1 MSVNSTQQ
9 TQVNSYNMRLGLG
22 STASSAVSSPLG
34 NVPLSLDPTR
44 LGNVLSSIGDV
55 LAAVSPLLMA
65 GMQRMPMLPTLP
77 ANTFGAYPF
86 AQLPMPGL
94 QRLPQSYVP
103 AMGNPMIGN
112 PMMGNP
118 MMGNPLMGNPLM
130 GNPAL
135 GLPMATPFAPAMN
148 PTQANAFSA
157 LQQVLQMFSGSGAVP
172 QGGLPP
178 GGVYNGA
185 GLPNA
190 NLPNAP
196 QTNAYGSAP
205 NVPTTAAP
213 TGEVKFDAAGN
224 VQMDKDRAT
233 REIARN
239 FDQLTAGKDNFITK
253 DDLKAIANGEM
264 QRFQV
269 SANYTPELRAAAK
282 YLLDH
287 PDDFKSLETAD
298 SKAQGFKGHADG
310 KIGKGDTTAAMQQV
324 SFSVGEKE
332 ALQTLAKYG
341 NSFFTSGDKMVSKSD
356 LDAIVKTGKMPD
368 GTAAP
373 QDMKDAAKL
382 ILSQP
387 ELFDKMDNA
396 FKVRVKH
403 RGDQRGDGLVSADD
417 LREVLKGAD
426 TQPGPSGLKGEI
438 FGNVRADSLAGLLL
452 RGLNDNV
459 PQPSQAFKDNVATT
473 FQNVPTSVRLY

>member
-1 MSVNSTQQ
+1 MSVSSLQQST
-9 TQVNSYNMRLGLG
+9 NSYNMQLGLG
-22 STASSAVSSPLG
+22 TTASSAVSSPLG
-34 NVPLSLDPTR
+34 AVPLALDPAR
-44 LGNVLSSIGDV
+44 LGNVFSSIGD
-55 LAAVSPLLMA
+55 LLGALSPMLMA
-65 GMQRMPMLPTLP
+65 GLQRTPMSPTLP
-77 ANTFGAYPF
+77 ANAFGGYPF
-86 AQLPMPGL
+86 AQQPMPGL
-94 QRLPQSYVP
+94 QPRFQQPYP
-103 AMGNPMIGN
+103 AQMGM
-112 PMMGNP
+112 PMM
-118 MMGNPLMGNPLM
+118 
-130 GNPAL
+130 NPAL
-135 GLPMATPFAPAMN
+135 GAGVNPMLANPMMQNPFGAV
-148 PTQANAFSA
+148 
-157 LQQVLQMFSGSGAVP
+157 QQLLQMLGGGALP
-172 QGGLPP
+172 GGLPT
-178 GGVYNGA
+178 GGQPQGAVLNGA
-185 GLPNA
+185 PLPNA
-190 NLPNAP
+190 YFPNAP
-196 QTNAYGSAP
+196 QTNAFGAAP
-205 NVPTTAAP
+205 NVPTQVAP
-213 TGEVKFDAAGN
+213 TGEIKYDAAGN

-239 FDQLTAGKDNFITK
+239 FDQLTSGKDKFITK

-287 PDDFKSLETAD
+287 PEDFKSLETAD

-341 NSFFTSGDKMVSKSD
+341 NSFFASGDKMVSKPE
-356 LDAIVKTGKMPD
+356 LEAIVKTGKMPD

-387 ELFDKMDNA
+387 ELFTKLDNA
-396 FKVRVKH
+396 FQIRQKH
-403 RGDQRGDGLVSADD
+403 RGDQRGDGLISADD
-417 LREVLKGAD
+417 LRNVLKGAD
-426 TQPGPSGLKGEI
+426 TEPGPSGLKGEI

-459 PQPSQAFKDNVATT
+459 PQVPQSFKDNVSTT
-473 FQNVPTSVRLY
+473 FQNLPTSVRLY